1 MKNGLPMSEQPM
13 LIIQIVGLSFWR
25 IAQESVFEVGAL
37 G

>member
-13 LIIQIVGLSFWR
+13 LVKHKNGLSFWR